1 MDLLSRVPHAQYDDK
16 TQKYLLPTTIASA
29 KIEPMD
35 VAIDVAR
42 IGGLVGEPSR
52 ARMLAALMGGRA
64 LTATELALA
73 ANVAPSTASS
83 HLEKLTRG
91 GLVAIARQG
100 RHRYFRIASRDVA
113 EMLEGLMALSPRR
126 MGTPAV
132 PRPADCCLRRARVCY
147 DHLAGEA
154 GVRLLHQ
161 LARHRW
167 VDIAPDAIH
176 VTASGES
183 WFNRLGVDLDALR
196 ASRRPLCRA
205 CLDWSERQHHLA
217 GALGAALL
225 DRLFELRMARREP
238 EGRAIRLSPRGAA
251 FVEDPARV
259 DLKARR
265 SSLQ

>member
-1 MDLLSRVPHAQYDDK
+1 
-16 TQKYLLPTTIASA
+16 LPSTLASA
-29 KIEPMD
+29 KIEAMD

-73 ANVAPSTASS
+73 ANVAASTASS
-83 HLEKLTRG
+83 HLEKLTKG

-126 MGTPAV
+126 MGKPV
-132 PRPADCCLRRARVCY
+132 VHRPSADSCLRRARVCY

-167 VDIAPDAIH
+167 VDVAPDAIH
-176 VTASGES
+176 ITATGEA
-183 WFNRLGVDLDALR
+183 WFGRLGVDLDALR

-225 DRLFELRMARREP
+225 ERLFELRMARREP

-259 DLKARR
+259 DLRVRR